1 MADDIINGNTP
12 DLSSILGELLSN
24 KELMSKIGEIA
35 GNAKSQENTDTEGSP
50 SISNATPADFTKA
63 QETSIDSLL
72 SNPDIMSK
80 LPEVI
85 SVIKPL
91 MSGKPEEKSHPA
103 FDKRLALLLA
113 LKPYLSPKRCEAI
126 DYITKM
132 SKLSETF
139 KGLKL

>member
-24 KELMSKIGEIA
+24 KELMDKIGEIA
-35 GNAKSQENTDTEGSP
+35 GNSKPQENTNTEGTTSP
-50 SISNATPADFTKA
+50 TSATPADSTNA
-63 QETSIDSLL
+63 PQTSIDSLL

-91 MSGKPEEKSHPA
+91 MSGKAEEKSHPA
-103 FDKRLALLLA
+103 FDKRLALLIA